1 MTGKIRID
9 KFLWCVRLFKSRKL
23 SNEACSKSKVKV
35 NKKSIKASYI
45 IKVDDQITIK
55 KRLITVSI
63 IVLKVIDRRISAKLL
78 VEYIKDQT
86 PSSEKIKIK
95 LYRELPYSHREKG
108 KGRPTKK
115 ERRDLMKGLDD
126 YSKS

>member
-1 MTGKIRID
+1 MTDKIRID

-23 SNEACSKSKVKV
+23 SNEACSKSRVKV

-78 VEYIKDQT
+78 TEYLFFSLCDNK
-86 PSSEKIKIK
+86 
-95 LYRELPYSHREKG
+95 
-108 KGRPTKK
+108 
-115 ERRDLMKGLDD
+115 
-126 YSKS
+126 

>member
-1 MTGKIRID
+1 MTDKIRID

-23 SNEACSKSKVKV
+23 SNEACRKSKIKV

-45 IKVDDQITIK
+45 IKVNDKITIK

-63 IVLKVIDRRISAKLL
+63 IVLKVLDKRISAKLL
-78 VEYIKDQT
+78 TDYIEDQT
-86 PSSEKIKIK
+86 PTSEKIKIK
-95 LYRELPYSHREKG
+95 LSLKLPFSHREKG
-108 KGRPTKK
+108 MGRPTKK
-115 ERRDLMKGLDD
+115 ERRDLMKGLED

>member
-1 MTGKIRID
+1 MTNKIRID

-23 SNEACSKSKVKV
+23 SNEACRKSKVKV

-45 IKVDDQITIK
+45 IKVDDKITIK

-78 VEYIKDQT
+78 AEYIKDQT

-95 LYRELPYSHREKG
+95 LSRELPYSHREKG